1 MNLFDREEPDGY
13 PETGRLWLNTANL
26 CERMRFAQH
35 LCMASN
41 SSIKDDDY
49 GGSGDDNT
57 ANPVLLLKT
66 KLPPQSWSDAGAVA
80 DFFLALL
87 FPGEGR
93 ANLDLERRAA
103 IDFLNSNDAGAPN
116 SSPFDSLD
124 NARPEYDGRVRS
136 MVGMLMSSPRF
147 QEQ

>member
-1 MNLFDREEPDGY
+1 
-13 PETGRLWLNTANL
+13 
-26 CERMRFAQH
+26 MRFAQH
-35 LCMASN
+35 LCMAPN

-66 KLPPQSWSDAGAVA
+66 KLPAQAWNDAVAVA

-103 IDFLNSNDAGAPN
+103 IDFLNSNDAGTPD
-116 SSPFDSLD
+116 SSPFVSLG
-124 NARPEYDGRVRS
+124 NTSAAYDGRVRS